1 MSKLTT
7 ALALRTAIN
16 ALRDSAESR
25 TMTTASHRY
34 VVGYWESL
42 WPSEPY
48 MRHRVL
54 VDMELWAVV
63 AGQDCAHHRWTATSV
78 EDPGY
83 MQQILD
89 ETYRDFF
96 SDQAP
101 MGSTTSTHSHHGQR
115 KHGSGR
121 RRTTPRSDA
130 PLTLW
135 GYRGRPALRQV
146 PPFSRQGREACAQ
159 GPAGQERSTRIPTK
173 GRPVIHGMC
182 FASSS
187 NRKRCIGKGR
197 SVLSAILACQKHPL
211 QCTGVFRVG
220 ARLKLFR
227 STSRK
232 QGTVPFRPPSRT
244 QLTYA
249 ISIVYAQS
257 GERRTRWRLIFPANE
272 VQGSGIC

>member
-135 GYRGRPALRQV
+135 GYRGRPSTEASTAFLQARSGGLRSGTCGTGTLDSHSHQ
-146 PPFSRQGREACAQ
+146 R
-159 GPAGQERSTRIPTK
+159 PAGNPWDVFCLIQQPQEVHR
-173 GRPVIHGMC
+173 
-182 FASSS
+182 
-187 NRKRCIGKGR
+187 
-197 SVLSAILACQKHPL
+197 
-211 QCTGVFRVG
+211 
-220 ARLKLFR
+220 
-227 STSRK
+227 
-232 QGTVPFRPPSRT
+232 
-244 QLTYA
+244 
-249 ISIVYAQS
+249 
-257 GERRTRWRLIFPANE
+257 
-272 VQGSGIC
+272 